1 MTEIFKM
8 PDIGEGMAEGEI
20 SHWLV
25 KVGDTI
31 KADDEVAEVQN
42 DKMVQDILSP
52 YSGTITKLYVPDG
65 TTVAVGDPL
74 IEFDGDGSGSADSQ
88 SATPVA
94 SPAPAA
100 PAQPAATATPA
111 QPSAPAA
118 AVTSTSA
125 GVASN
130 GNILAM
136 PMVREFAKSNQID
149 LTQVPATG
157 RHGHITL
164 QDVRNFT
171 ANGPVAPATPATETP
186 VAPVAP
192 AAPSMPAPQ
201 AIAPSEGDR
210 TEPMSGIRKAIAKAM
225 TNQNLTIPS
234 VTNFDQVEV
243 SDLVAHR
250 QHFKEAAK
258 KQDIHLTYLAYAVK
272 ALAAMAKKFP
282 EFNASLDMQKE
293 TVVYHQA
300 VNVGVAVNA
309 PSGLFV
315 PVIHDADRKS
325 ILTIAQEIEDLAQAV
340 REGTIKPNQMH
351 GATITISNLGS
362 ARGSWFTPIIN
373 ANEVAI
379 LGLGTISTEPVVN
392 AAGAVVAG
400 QNMKLSLTYDHR
412 LIDGMLGQG
421 GMNYL
426 KQLLGDPE
434 YMLMEV

>member
-88 SATPVA
+88 SVAPVA
-94 SPAPAA
+94 SPTPAA
-100 PAQPAATATPA
+100 PAQPAPTATPA
-111 QPSAPAA
+111 APVA
-118 AVTSTSA
+118 TSNGAS
-125 GVASN
+125 VASN

-136 PMVREFAKSNQID
+136 PMVRQFAKVNNID

-171 ANGPVAPATPATETP
+171 ANGSVAPATPAVEALAT
-186 VAPVAP
+186 PVAP
-192 AAPSMPAPQ
+192 AAPSVPAPQ
-201 AIAPSEGDR
+201 AIAPTEGDR

-250 QHFKEAAK
+250 QHFKEVAK